1 MIIRRCGI
9 SFQQLLFHP
18 KIYLCRF
25 HRRSFCPC
33 NENKVVSFLCLFTE
47 QGFNKAE
54 RFSYDSPGTTAFYG
68 IADLLACNDSY
79 AVYPPLAFPC
89 VAYERIGNIL
99 SPFLNRNLNSLSFFM
114 QTYFFAY
121 SFIDRISSLS
131 AFCPLHVFLR
141 EPYVRFL

>member
-25 HRRSFCPC
+25 HHRGFCPC

-54 RFSYDSPGTTAFYG
+54 RFSYDPSGTTAFYG
-68 IADLLACNDSY
+68 IADLFACNDSY

-89 VAYERIGNIL
+89 VAYECIGNNTVTFFEQK
-99 SPFLNRNLNSLSFFM
+99 SEFLVLFM

>member
-1 MIIRRCGI
+1 MHVINGLKSTYFILFLYFVRLIIRRCGI
-9 SFQQLLFHP
+9 SFQQLSFHP

-25 HRRSFCPC
+25 HRRSFCSC
-33 NENKVVSFLCLFTE
+33 NENKVVSFLCLFTK

-89 VAYERIGNIL
+89 VAYECIGNNTVTFFEQE
-99 SPFLNRNLNSLSFFM
+99 SEFLVLF
-114 QTYFFAY
+114 YA
-121 SFIDRISSLS
+121 D
-131 AFCPLHVFLR
+131 VFLCI
-141 EPYVRFL
+141 LIH

>member
-1 MIIRRCGI
+1 MRHIFSAVAFPSEDIPLSI
-9 SFQQLLFHP
+9 SSQGFLPLQR
-18 KIYLCRF
+18 K
-25 HRRSFCPC
+25 
-33 NENKVVSFLCLFTE
+33 NKVVSFLCLFTE

-54 RFSYDSPGTTAFYG
+54 RFSYDSSGTTAFYG

-89 VAYERIGNIL
+89 VAYECIGNNTVTFFEQE
-99 SPFLNRNLNSLSFFM
+99 SEFLVLFM

-131 AFCPLHVFLR
+131 AFCPLHVFLQ